1 MFLVNEVQPSKSDVK
16 TIQQLKDTSKDVP
29 QAKVEESK
37 SNRQRRQSVKQQK
50 SSALPEAPNL
60 DDIPAETKCTE
71 YSEVESVVS
80 IPSPSR
86 HRQLE
91 VTSSVVKRLRQRSG
105 MY

>member
-1 MFLVNEVQPSKSDVK
+1 M
-16 TIQQLKDTSKDVP
+16 KDTSKDVP
-29 QAKVEESK
+29 QAKVEDTK
-37 SNRQRRQSVKQQK
+37 SNRQRRQSAKQQK
-50 SSALPEAPNL
+50 SSALPEKPQL
-60 DDIPAETKCTE
+60 PETEVSFEDDMPAETKCTE